1 MFSSLI
7 KNLSILKKFL
17 FINLLIFIFIGTFT
31 IIYLNYVQPNL
42 IKKKTSLQIEVINN
56 TISNLNRLD
65 IAFKKD
71 EVKKFL
77 LSTRFLFQNL
87 DRVIFFN
94 ESFEILADTD
104 TLDLDPRSFSS
115 RIEIVEFDLQNN
127 EDKEKS
133 SDELIDSKKKSQ
145 FKDTLQEYSIS
156 DDYGK
161 PVTFTIETYNKFKLS
176 TIKNVLLNDQNVG
189 YILISQN
196 ANDVKTAINERKTFV
211 IRTAILIAI
220 VIFIFSLVLNRY
232 FLKPIKNLVNYT
244 ENIKDKSKKKI
255 DIKTAINERKTFVIR
270 TAILIAVVIFI
281 FSLVLNR
288 YFLKPIKNLVNYTE
302 NIKEKSKKKIDI
314 KSLIERNDELGTL
327 SLSLDEMTNELQK
340 RVNTAENFS
349 TDLVHE
355 IRNPLA
361 SLKSAS
367 EILEV
372 TNDNIEKEKLTKI
385 LTHDVERI
393 ERLITDYSQMLKDE
407 VAITK
412 ESMKI
417 LDLKKIADSVV
428 DDFNAIYNTKR
439 GINIDLQF
447 KNSGEKFNIK
457 GIENRIEQVLA
468 NLLENSISFSKDNQK
483 IIVKLSQK
491 KDGKISL
498 SVIDEGIGFK
508 EKNTDKIFR
517 RFYSNRP
524 DKFGEHSG
532 LGLNIVKN
540 LVDLHGGQ
548 VIASNNVSKKG
559 AKVEIIFPKFN

>member
-1 MFSSLI
+1 MCI
-7 KNLSILKKFL
+7 
-17 FINLLIFIFIGTFT
+17 
-31 IIYLNYVQPNL
+31 
-42 IKKKTSLQIEVINN
+42 
-56 TISNLNRLD
+56 R
-65 IAFKKD
+65 
-71 EVKKFL
+71 
-77 LSTRFLFQNL
+77 
-87 DRVIFFN
+87 
-94 ESFEILADTD
+94 ES
-104 TLDLDPRSFSS
+104 
-115 RIEIVEFDLQNN
+115 
-127 EDKEKS
+127 
-133 SDELIDSKKKSQ
+133 
-145 FKDTLQEYSIS
+145 
-156 DDYGK
+156 
-161 PVTFTIETYNKFKLS
+161 
-176 TIKNVLLNDQNVG
+176 
-189 YILISQN
+189 ILISQN
-196 ANDVKTAINERKTFV
+196 ANDV
-211 IRTAILIAI
+211 
-220 VIFIFSLVLNRY
+220 
-232 FLKPIKNLVNYT
+232 
-244 ENIKDKSKKKI
+244 
-255 DIKTAINERKTFVIR
+255 KTAINERKTFVIR

-314 KSLIERNDELGTL
+314 KSLIKRNDELGTL

-367 EILEV
+367 ELLEV
-372 TNDNIEKEKLTKI
+372 TNSNPEKEKLTKI

-407 VAITK
+407 VAITR

-468 NLLENSISFSKDNQK
+468 NLLENSISFSKDNQN
-483 IIVKLSQK
+483 IVVKLSQK

-508 EKNTDKIFR
+508 EKNTDKIFK

-548 VIASNNVSKKG
+548 VIASNNVNKKG
-559 AKVEIIFPKFN
+559 AKVEIIFPKLN

>member
-17 FINLLIFIFIGTFT
+17 FINLLIFIFIGTLT

-56 TISNLNRLD
+56 TINNLNRLN
-65 IAFKKD
+65 IEFEKN

-127 EDKEKS
+127 QDKEKS
-133 SDELIDSKKKSQ
+133 TDELINTEKKSE
-145 FKDTLQEYSIS
+145 FEETLQEYSIS

-161 PVTFTIETYNKFKLS
+161 PVTFTNETYNKFKLS
-176 TIKNVLLNDQNVG
+176 TIKNVLIDDENVG

-196 ANDVKTAINERKTFV
+196 ANDV
-211 IRTAILIAI
+211 
-220 VIFIFSLVLNRY
+220 
-232 FLKPIKNLVNYT
+232 
-244 ENIKDKSKKKI
+244 
-255 DIKTAINERKTFVIR
+255 KTAINERKTFVIR

-314 KSLIERNDELGTL
+314 KSLIKRNDELGTL

-367 EILEV
+367 ELLEV
-372 TNDNIEKEKLTKI
+372 TNSNPEKEKLTKI

-407 VAITK
+407 VAITR

-468 NLLENSISFSKDNQK
+468 NLLENSISFSKDNQN
-483 IIVKLSQK
+483 IVVKLSQK

-508 EKNTDKIFR
+508 EKNTDKIFK

-548 VIASNNVSKKG
+548 VIASNNVDKKG
-559 AKVEIIFPKFN
+559 AKVEIIFPKLN